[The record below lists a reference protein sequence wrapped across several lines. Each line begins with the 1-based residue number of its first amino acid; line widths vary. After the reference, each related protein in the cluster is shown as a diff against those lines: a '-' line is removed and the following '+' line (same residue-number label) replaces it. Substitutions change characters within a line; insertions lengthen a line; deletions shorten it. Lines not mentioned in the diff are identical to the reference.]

1 MKYGKK
7 AFEAASFVV
16 VGFGLSQVIR
26 LAGNIIL
33 TRLLVPEIFGIIMLA
48 RVFYIGLG
56 LFSDV
61 GLEPAIIRSARAK
74 EPVFLNTAWTIQIIR
89 SVFLAVLSAIIAY
102 PISVIYKEPALFY
115 IIPLIGLISVP
126 DGCRSTSLSLMNR
139 ELQQKTLTIMELV
152 IQVCSL
158 VSMIGIA
165 LVFRNIWALLAG
177 DLVAA
182 IMRTVWSHVLNKE
195 TPNRLVLEKTSVSEL
210 LNFGKWI
217 MLSTALMFLASQ
229 ADRFMLGKLFSMTWL
244 GVYGIAVNL
253 AELPKQVLNRLNG
266 KVIYPLI
273 VKYAD
278 LSRDELRLRIQKAR
292 GGLLL
297 AVTAL
302 LAVFGSFGDVAINIL
317 YDARYQAASWILPML
332 VFGMWPLILLSTVEG
347 SLLAIGR
354 PMYATLGNLA
364 KFVYMVIFIPLSYR
378 LGGAFGVI
386 VAIAFNDLPSYLII
400 SAGLVRERLSLIR
413 QDLFLTA
420 ALVLFTGLLFAI
432 RYLFGMG
439 LPGSAAFA

>member
-16 VGFGLSQVIR
+16 IGFGFSQVIR

-61 GLEPAIIRSARAK
+61 GLEPAIIRSNRAK
-74 EPVFLNTAWTIQIIR
+74 DPVFLNTAWTIQIIR
-89 SVFLAVLSAIIAY
+89 SVILALLSAAIAY
-102 PISVIYKEPALFY
+102 PVSVVYKEPALLY
-115 IIPLIGLISVP
+115 LIPLIGLISVP
-126 DGCRSTSLSLMNR
+126 DGCRSTSLTLMNR

-158 VSMIGIA
+158 VSMIA
-165 LVFRNIWALLAG
+165 AAYFMRNIWALLVG

-182 IMRTVWSHVLNKE
+182 VMRTAWSHCLNRE
-195 TPNRLVLEKTSVSEL
+195 QPNAFVLEKESVGEL
-210 LNFGKWI
+210 LHFGKWI

-229 ADRFMLGKLFSMTWL
+229 SDRFMLGKFFSMAWF

-253 AELPKQVLNRLNG
+253 AELPKAILNRLNG

-278 LSRDELRLRIQKAR
+278 LSRDELRAKIQTAR

-297 AVTAL
+297 GVLAL
-302 LAVFGSFGDVAINIL
+302 LALFGSFGDVAVRIL
-317 YDARYQAASWILPML
+317 YDERYEAAAWILPML
-332 VFGMWPLILLSTVEG
+332 VFGMWPLILISTVEG
-347 SLLAIGR
+347 GLLAIGK
-354 PMYATLGNLA
+354 PMYSSMGNLA
-364 KFVYMVIFIPLSYR
+364 KFIYMIIAIPLGFA
-378 LGGAFGVI
+378 LAGEFGVI
-386 VAIAFNDLPSYLII
+386 VAIAFNDLPTYLII
-400 SAGLVRERLSLIR
+400 SYGLVRERISLVR
-413 QDLFLTA
+413 QDLLLTL
-420 ALVLFTGLLFAI
+420 ALILFTAVLFGIRFA
-432 RYLFGMG
+432 LGMG
-439 LPGSAAFA
+439 LPGSVALF

>member
-1 MKYGKK
+1 MTYGKK

-16 VGFGLSQVIR
+16 VGFGLSQGIR

-61 GLEPAIIRSARAK
+61 GLEPAIIRSSRAK
-74 EPVFLNTAWTIQIIR
+74 ETAFLNTAWTIQIIR
-89 SVFLAVLSAIIAY
+89 SVILAFLSACIAY
-102 PISVIYKEPALFY
+102 PASLIYKEPSLLY

-139 ELQQKTLTIMELV
+139 DLQQKTLTIMELAV
-152 IQVCSL
+152 QICSL
-158 VSMIGIA
+158 AVMVGTA

-182 IMRTVWSHVLNKE
+182 VMRTLWSHFLNKDR
-195 TPNRLVLEKTSVSEL
+195 PNRWVLERAAVSEL

-229 ADRFMLGKLFSMTWL
+229 ADRFMLGKLFTMTWF

-253 AELPKQVLNRLNG
+253 AELPKQILNRLNG

-278 LSRDELRLRIQKAR
+278 LSRDELRTRISKAR

-297 AVTAL
+297 AIAAL
-302 LAVFGSFGDVAINIL
+302 LALFGSFGDVAIDIL
-317 YDARYQAASWILPML
+317 YDERYQAAAWILPML

-347 SLLAIGR
+347 SLLAIGK
-354 PMYATLGNLA
+354 PMYSTLGNLA
-364 KFVYMVIFIPLSYR
+364 KFVYMVIFIPISYK
-378 LGGAFGVI
+378 LGGEFGVI
-386 VAIAFNDLPSYLII
+386 VAIAFNDLPSYLLI
-400 SAGLVRERLSLIR
+400 SAGLIKERLSLVR
-413 QDLFLTA
+413 QDILLTVSL
-420 ALVLFTGLLFAI
+420 ALVTAVLFSI
-432 RYLFGMG
+432 RFFCGMG
-439 LPGSAAFA
+439 LPGSSAL